1 MKKTKKKLS
10 MTRDLLTPYCLK
22 SLSKCR
28 LRELRSHDHNFS
40 SSLVNRAIT
49 VK

>member
-1 MKKTKKKLS
+1 
-10 MTRDLLTPYCLK
+10 MTLDLLTPYCLK
-22 SLSKCR
+22 PLLSLSKCR

>member
-1 MKKTKKKLS
+1 

-28 LRELRSHDHNFS
+28 LRELRSHDDNFS